1 MNSILAFLLLP
12 YVLGG
17 DIITE
22 LTNSDEINVL
32 ADLAEEAGLKD
43 LLSSPGPI
51 TVFAPTNEAFRNLPP
66 FITQKLF
73 EDKEHLKKVILYH
86 MVGSSL
92 PYDDITDESAI
103 ATNEGTQLRLN
114 KFQMEEGAPSFVTV
128 NGKLV
133 VHSLPA
139 SNGVIHIMSD
149 LLYPLPM
156 HNIAEILSLD
166 PRFSSLREAVKLA
179 GMEDTLTTGGPYTL
193 FAPTNKAFTS
203 NLDSEEAAKA
213 VVQRHLVSGSYF
225 AARLVNQTITA
236 DSGDTLVVTLEAGD
250 RDFLRVH
257 NEQTANKAVVTEP
270 DVLVHNGV
278 IHAINN
284 IL

>member
-1 MNSILAFLLLP
+1 
-12 YVLGG
+12 
-17 DIITE
+17 
-22 LTNSDEINVL
+22 
-32 ADLAEEAGLKD
+32 
-43 LLSSPGPI
+43 
-51 TVFAPTNEAFRNLPP
+51 
-66 FITQKLF
+66 
-73 EDKEHLKKVILYH
+73 

-103 ATNEGTQLRLN
+103 ATDEGTQLRLN

-133 VHSLPA
+133 VHSRPA
-139 SNGVIHIMSD
+139 SNGVIHVMSD

-156 HNIAEILSLD
+156 HNIGEILSLD
-166 PRFSSLREAVKLA
+166 PRFSSLRKAVKLA
-179 GMEDTLTTGGPYTL
+179 GMEDTLTTGGPFTL
-193 FAPTNKAFTS
+193 FAPTNKAFTEEV
-203 NLDSEEAAKA
+203 DSEEAAKA
-213 VVQRHLVSGSYF
+213 VVQRHLVPGSYF
-225 AARLVNQTITA
+225 AARLVNQTIAA
-236 DSGDTLVVTLEAGD
+236 DSGDTIVVTLEAGD

-257 NEQTANKAVVTEP
+257 NEQTENKAVVTEP

>member
-1 MNSILAFLLLP
+1 MNSILTFLLLP

-17 DIITE
+17 DIISE

-73 EDKEHLKKVILYH
+73 EDKEHLKRVILYH

-139 SNGVIHIMSD
+139 SNGVIHVMSD

-156 HNIAEILSLD
+156 HNIAEIISLD
-166 PRFSSLREAVKLA
+166 PRFSSLRKAVKLA

-193 FAPTNKAFTS
+193 FAPTNKAFTGE
-203 NLDSEEAAKA
+203 LDGEEAAKA
-213 VVQRHLVSGSYF
+213 VVQRHLVPGSYF
-225 AARLVNQTITA
+225 AARLVNQTIAA
-236 DSGDTLVVTLEAGD
+236 DSGDKLVVTLEAGD

>member
-1 MNSILAFLLLP
+1 MNSILTFLLLP

-73 EDKEHLKKVILYH
+73 EDKEHLKRVILYH

-139 SNGVIHIMSD
+139 SNGVIHVMSD

-156 HNIAEILSLD
+156 HNIAEIISLD
-166 PRFSSLREAVKLA
+166 PRFSSLRKAVKLA

-193 FAPTNKAFTS
+193 FAPTNKAFTGE
-203 NLDSEEAAKA
+203 LDSEEAAKA
-213 VVQRHLVSGSYF
+213 VVQRHLVPGSKF
-225 AARLVNQTITA
+225 AARLLNQTITA
-236 DSGDTLVVTLEAGD
+236 ESGENLILTLQEKETNYMTVQCEQSSHEAVITEGDILVT
-250 RDFLRVH
+250 
-257 NEQTANKAVVTEP
+257 
-270 DVLVHNGV
+270 NGV

>member
-1 MNSILAFLLLP
+1 MNSILTFLLLP

-73 EDKEHLKKVILYH
+73 EDKEHLKRVILYH

-139 SNGVIHIMSD
+139 SNGVIHVMSD

-156 HNIAEILSLD
+156 HNIAEIISLD
-166 PRFSSLREAVKLA
+166 PRFSSLGKAVKLA

-193 FAPTNKAFTS
+193 FAPTNKAFTGE
-203 NLDSEEAAKA
+203 LDSEEAAKA
-213 VVQRHLVSGSYF
+213 VVQRHLVPGSYF
-225 AARLVNQTITA
+225 AARLVNQTIAA
-236 DSGDTLVVTLEAGD
+236 DSGDKLVVTLEAGD